1 MYYTINFIFLC
12 RFEVISGAAS
22 KEYSLERGMRSMA
35 EEWNVVEFAT
45 AKYR

>member
-1 MYYTINFIFLC
+1 MMC

-22 KEYSLERGMRSMA
+22 KEYSLEKGMRSMA
-35 EEWNVVEFAT
+35 EEWSTVEFAL